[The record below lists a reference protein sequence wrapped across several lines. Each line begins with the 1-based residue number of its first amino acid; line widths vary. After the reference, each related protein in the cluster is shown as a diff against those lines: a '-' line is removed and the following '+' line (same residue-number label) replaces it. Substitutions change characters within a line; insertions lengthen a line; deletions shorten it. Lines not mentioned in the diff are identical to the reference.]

1 VSPSEFTTDIVGRK
15 VLDAR
20 GERIGQLASL
30 YLDTDTG
37 MVSFAGV
44 AMLRRCR
51 RRLVFV
57 PLADATVAP
66 SSVTVKCGKELARR
80 CPSVRSGHALPAE
93 VEPAL
98 FAHYDLAYAPA
109 GSRRGTGRRLALRG

>member
-1 VSPSEFTTDIVGRK
+1 VNSSEFTTDIVGRK

-37 MVSFAGV
+37 AVSFAGV
-44 AMLRRCR
+44 AMLRHGR

-80 CPSVRSGHALPAE
+80 SPSVRPGHSLPAE
-93 VEPAL
+93 AEPAL

-109 GSRRGTGRRLALRG
+109 GSPRRSGRRLALRG

>member
-1 VSPSEFTTDIVGRK
+1 MSSSEFSTDIVGRK

-20 GERIGQLASL
+20 GERIGHLASL

-37 MVSFAGV
+37 TVSFAGV
-44 AMLRRCR
+44 AMLRHGR

-57 PLADATVAP
+57 PLADATVGP
-66 SSVTVKCGKELARR
+66 SAVTVKCGKELARR
-80 CPSVRSGHALPAE
+80 SPSVRPGHSLPAE
-93 VEPAL
+93 TEPAL

-109 GSRRGTGRRLALRG
+109 GSRPRSGRRLALRA